1 MKLSRI
7 APWLCAIVLG
17 AQAFHAA
24 AQEPDC
30 VVVFSQGRSLSTTSP
45 EANVM
50 WNKLN
55 DAFGQFAV
63 QEFERSGRRA
73 TAVPYPVEA
82 TDADRVMRD
91 LVQRASKDRCTLLA
105 QVGMYAEQETQ
116 SFVSFMRVR
125 RLEFTRMPGGTK
137 VSIGDQ
143 VFERVQR
150 DPLTRETL
158 DRLVVGDIAHS
169 FVGSYLSQAGSK

>member
-7 APWLCAIVLG
+7 APWLCAVVLG
-17 AQAFHAA
+17 VQAFAA
-24 AQEPDC
+24 AAEEPDC

-45 EANVM
+45 EANTM
-50 WNKLN
+50 WNRLN
-55 DAFGQFAV
+55 DAFGQFVV
-63 QEFERSGRRA
+63 QEFSRGGRRA
-73 TAVPYPVEA
+73 EAMPYPVEA
-82 TDADRVMRD
+82 TDADRVTQE
-91 LVQRASKDRCTLLA
+91 LVQRASKERCPLLA

-116 SFVSFMRVR
+116 SFVSFMRLR

-137 VSIGDQ
+137 VRIGEQ

-158 DRLVVGDIAHS
+158 DRLSASDVAHN
-169 FVGSYLSQAGSK
+169 FVASYLSQAGK